1 MKWIQKISGS
11 LAILLGSAGV
21 LACLAAFI
29 GVWVV
34 NYRIQQ
40 PVEHLLDEATSLCEQ
55 AAGGAGR
62 IAGELDTSRDMVRD
76 MQERLQ
82 AALQDALN
90 LTDKDL
96 LRIESLYTDLTVATQ
111 QVREW
116 IGLAQTSLEFLDQ
129 AVDLISSTFG
139 YVQADASARSSL
151 SSALNSGAEKVE
163 EAVLL
168 LDQVQQHVL
177 AIQARGNSE
186 LELATVETLSVKLDG
201 VLLSLK
207 EKALTVAFELTG
219 LGEAIETL
227 QVRIQRILLLISIAL
242 SVLLFW
248 QAAAQAALVL
258 LGRRM
263 IQSKPASPVIP
274 ALPAPPTSLPEAST
288 APQIAK
294 KRYPRAK
301 KHEKRRK

>member
-1 MKWIQKISGS
+1 MKWVQKISGS

-34 NYRIQQ
+34 NHRIQQ
-40 PVEHLLDEATSLCEQ
+40 PMEYLLDEAFSLCEQ
-55 AAGGAGR
+55 AAGGAGQ
-62 IAGELDTSRDMVRD
+62 IAGKLDASRDVVSD
-76 MQERLQ
+76 LQERLHD
-82 AALQDALN
+82 ALQDALN
-90 LTDKDL
+90 LTDEDL

-116 IGLAQTSLEFLDQ
+116 IGLAQASLEFLDQ

-139 YVQADASARSSL
+139 YIQADTSIRTEL

-163 EAVLL
+163 EAALL

-186 LELATVETLSVKLDG
+186 LELAAIETLSEKMDG

-248 QAAAQAALVL
+248 QAAAQTALVL
-258 LGRRM
+258 LGRKM
-263 IQSKPASPVIP
+263 IQSKPTSP
-274 ALPAPPTSLPEAST
+274 LPRQKINSST
-288 APQIAK
+288 K
-294 KRYPRAK
+294 TYEELKYWT
-301 KHEKRRK
+301 

>member
-1 MKWIQKISGS
+1 M
-11 LAILLGSAGV
+11 LLGSAGV

-40 PVEHLLDEATSLCEQ
+40 PVEYLLDEATSLCEQ

-62 IAGELDTSRDMVRD
+62 IAGKLDTSRDVVSD
-76 MQERLQ
+76 LQERLHD
-82 AALQDALN
+82 ALQDALN
-90 LTDKDL
+90 LTDEDL

-116 IGLAQTSLEFLDQ
+116 IGLAQASLEFLGQ
-129 AVDLISSTFG
+129 AVDLVSSTFG
-139 YVQADASARSSL
+139 YVQADASVRTEL

-168 LDQVQQHVL
+168 LDQIQRHVL
-177 AIQARGNSE
+177 AIQARETPE
-186 LELATVETLSVKLDG
+186 LELTAIKSLSAKMDE

-219 LGEAIETL
+219 LGEAINTL

-263 IQSKPASPVIP
+263 IQSKTASP
-274 ALPAPPTSLPEAST
+274 ALPATPTPLPEAST
-288 APQIAK
+288 APKKNK
-294 KRYPRAK
+294 KRRSRAK
-301 KHEKRRK
+301 KHKKRRK